1 MDKNQAVFEQLTFSD
16 FKIWSSTSLKTFNNF
31 LQNTSER
38 RCRIIFSKKL
48 TRVSLTQ
55 KSEKRF
61 SAPERKYQKVYLNT
75 PADN

>member
-31 LQNTSER
+31 LQNTSGR
-38 RCRIIFSKKL
+38 CCRIIFSKKL
-48 TRVSLTQ
+48 IRVSLTQ
-55 KSEKRF
+55 KSEKKF
-61 SAPERKYQKVYLNT
+61 SAPERNDQKVYLNT